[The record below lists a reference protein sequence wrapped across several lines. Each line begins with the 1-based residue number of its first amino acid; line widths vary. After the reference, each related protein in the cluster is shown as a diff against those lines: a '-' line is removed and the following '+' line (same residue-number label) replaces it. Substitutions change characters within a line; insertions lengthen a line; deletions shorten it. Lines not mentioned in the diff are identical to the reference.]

1 MHFLFNLIL
10 VVEKVIT
17 HHHRLQTN
25 CSLDYLAASEAFS
38 LMREWRGLYLKNV
51 ETNYPPSMLT
61 LTQQWPRCVW
71 RCDTGKFELHSNSL
85 FHTQDN
91 RSSCVKSENR
101 VQHNERHEQLL
112 VPHPSL
118 WWLCA
123 QPSNAGIQNSYKHF
137 CHQMWFYDLAFSKR
151 AEIFT
156 TAVCIHSFLMT
167 DNFPL
172 CRCTL
177 SQFYLPKRWFW

>member
-85 FHTQDN
+85 FYTQDN

-112 VPHPSL
+112 VSHPLSMMALCSAFQCGYSKQLQTLLPSDVVL
-118 WWLCA
+118 WPGFLKACRDLYNSCMHT
-123 QPSNAGIQNSYKHF
+123 QFSN
-137 CHQMWFYDLAFSKR
+137 DR
-151 AEIFT
+151 
-156 TAVCIHSFLMT
+156 
-167 DNFPL
+167 
-172 CRCTL
+172 
-177 SQFYLPKRWFW
+177 